1 MAALL
6 KRNETRSV
14 IQNGAFL
21 IKEGILIKER
31 ERESRFLMGRCPRKL
46 SKTFCK
52 GSGKQKK
59 DLQKF

>member
-21 IKEGILIKER
+21 IKEGILIKES
-31 ERESRFLMGRCPRKL
+31 ECVDF
-46 SKTFCK
+46 
-52 GSGKQKK
+52 
-59 DLQKF
+59 